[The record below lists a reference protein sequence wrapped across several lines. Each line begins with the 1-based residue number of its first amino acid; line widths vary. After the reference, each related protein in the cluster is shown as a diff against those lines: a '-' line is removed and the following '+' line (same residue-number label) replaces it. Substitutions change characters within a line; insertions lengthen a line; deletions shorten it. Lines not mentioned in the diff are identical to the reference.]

1 MGKYREGLVMSKT
14 ITRYIVLAL
23 ISSISILIY
32 IYGLGSEQNE
42 IVETI
47 GQAVAEDQLKLESLN
62 LQYKDDDPSS
72 LVKRIAIHKNI
83 WEAYY
88 LYNASQL
95 LSNHD
100 DELLRKSIAFQE
112 EFYPFNKIYF
122 RSVLD
127 LYSSYSG
134 KGIVITTG
142 DWYVK

>member
-1 MGKYREGLVMSKT
+1 MSKT
-14 ITRYIVLAL
+14 ISRYIVLAL

-32 IYGLGSEQNE
+32 IYGPLSEQNE
-42 IVETI
+42 IVESI
-47 GQAVAEDQLKLESLN
+47 GQAVAEDRLKLLDLVQESLN

-95 LSNHD
+95 LSNDD

-122 RSVLD
+122 RSVWD

-142 DWYVK
+142 DWYAK